1 MFDNVRADFRAVF
14 EMDPAATSRLEVI
27 FTYAGFHAI
36 LMHRIAHWLHRMGM
50 PFFARALSQA
60 TRFFTGIEIHPAAKI
75 GKSFFIDHG
84 MGVVIG
90 ETTEIGENVV
100 IFQGVTLGGTGK
112 ERGKRHPTL
121 GNHVVVGTGAKILG
135 AITIGDHVKIGANAV
150 VLKSVPP
157 HSTVVGVPGRVV
169 KIHGEKMMEASML
182 DHVHM
187 PDPLNEALVRMQKSI
202 TRLEQKLGI
211 QEAPAAEKRP
221 EKQRQEKP
229 PRHEKR
235 LRPPRPEALSRIRE
249 EVENLTAETVQERQA
264 RMARMERV
272 ERMKAQAVR
281 KRDAAT
287 ALPQE
292 PADRPRTGGQEQ
304 IAADRS
310 QSAGQEHGREASPL
324 RKRSRR
330 RRRPRRPAEAQKTQ
344 EQMAEAAAGGGRPTG
359 GQSPDSG
366 QPAGGGAEDMSARL
380 PVERPAPA
388 PLVAV
393 ESEAA
398 SENRQAG
405 GESLSGGGRSNGGA
419 ED

>member
-36 LMHRIAHWLHRMGM
+36 LMHRIAHRLHRMGM

-202 TRLEQKLGI
+202 SRLEQKLGL
-211 QEAPAAEKRP
+211 QEAPAAEKDRP
-221 EKQRQEKP
+221 WPERQRQDKP

-235 LRPPRPEALSRIRE
+235 QLRPPKPEALSRIRE
-249 EVENLTAETVQERQA
+249 EVEHLTAETVQERHA

-272 ERMKAQAVR
+272 ERMKAQTLK
-281 KRDAAT
+281 KRDTAV

-292 PADRPRTGGQEQ
+292 TVPIDRP
-304 IAADRS
+304 
-310 QSAGQEHGREASPL
+310 QSAGQDAQAAPF
-324 RKRSRR
+324 KKKSRR
-330 RRRPRRPAEAQKTQ
+330 RRRPRRTGEAPRVQ
-344 EQMAEAAAGGGRPTG
+344 EQIAEVVAGGGGRSTG
-359 GQSPDSG
+359 GDRTPDSEG
-366 QPAGGGAEDMSARL
+366 ESISARL
-380 PVERPAPA
+380 PVERPAPSA
-388 PLVAV
+388 PLAAV
-393 ESEAA
+393 KSEAGP
-398 SENRQAG
+398 EGQP
-405 GESLSGGGRSNGGA
+405 SGG
-419 ED
+419 

>member
-75 GKSFFIDHG
+75 GKSIFIDHG

-90 ETTEIGENVV
+90 ETTEIGEHVV

-112 ERGKRHPTL
+112 ERGKRHPTI

-202 TRLEQKLGI
+202 SRLEQKLGL
-211 QEAPAAEKRP
+211 QEPADRHQAVERQAPERVKAEKQRREKRP
-221 EKQRQEKP
+221 
-229 PRHEKR
+229 
-235 LRPPRPEALSRIRE
+235 LRPSKPEAISRIRE
-249 EVENLTAETVQERQA
+249 EVESLTAETVQERHA
-264 RMARMERV
+264 RMARMERD
-272 ERMKAQAVR
+272 ERMKAQALK
-281 KRDAAT
+281 KRDAAIP
-287 ALPQE
+287 LPQE
-292 PADRPRTGGQEQ
+292 PADRPQSADRLQAVGQEQ
-304 IAADRS
+304 GAA
-310 QSAGQEHGREASPL
+310 PP

-330 RRRPRRPAEAQKTQ
+330 RRRPRRTGEVPAMHQGQ
-344 EQMAEAAAGGGRPTG
+344 LAEVAA
-359 GQSPDSG
+359 SG
-366 QPAGGGAEDMSARL
+366 ETVPVMPPEDMPAARPEAGL
-380 PVERPAPA
+380 PAPAAPA
-388 PLVAV
+388 PLVTV
-393 ESEAA
+393 ESEAGH
-398 SENRQAG
+398 EGRPAG
-405 GESLSGGGRSNGGA
+405 GGSLSGDR
-419 ED
+419 EE

>member
-1 MFDNVRADFRAVF
+1 MFDNIRSDFRAVF

-90 ETTEIGENVV
+90 ETTEIGEHVV

-112 ERGKRHPTL
+112 ERGKRHPTI
-121 GNHVVVGTGAKILG
+121 GNYVVVGTGAKILG
-135 AITIGDHVKIGANAV
+135 AITIGDHVKVGANAV

-202 TRLEQKLGI
+202 TRLEQKMGL
-211 QEAPAAEKRP
+211 QEVPAAERDRARP
-221 EKQRQEKP
+221 ERQRQEKP

-235 LRPPRPEALSRIRE
+235 QVRPVKPEALSRIRE
-249 EVENLTAETVQERQA
+249 EVEHLTAETVQERQA
-264 RMARMERV
+264 RMARMERD
-272 ERMKAQAVR
+272 ERMKAHALK

-287 ALPQE
+287 PLPQE
-292 PADRPRTGGQEQ
+292 TVDRQQPAGQEQ
-304 IAADRS
+304 GSVA
-310 QSAGQEHGREASPL
+310 QL
-324 RKRSRR
+324 KKRGRR
-330 RRRPRRPAEAQKTQ
+330 RRRPRRPGETPRVQ
-344 EQMAEAAAGGGRPTG
+344 EHMAEVAAGGETVSVVSPEDMPAGRSEAGLPAHAAPLAAVKS
-359 GQSPDSG
+359 QPQPEG
-366 QPAGGGAEDMSARL
+366 QPS
-380 PVERPAPA
+380 
-388 PLVAV
+388 
-393 ESEAA
+393 
-398 SENRQAG
+398 G
-405 GESLSGGGRSNGGA
+405 GESPSGGLSTGGG
-419 ED
+419 EE